1 MVRDPRAMW
10 SAAAISTVVS
20 MQTSTRVIA
29 GICLIAAPAVQA
41 LSTFFWNDHRQGIT
55 TGALIVIATVC
66 WIVGVAAVFRLI
78 EPRVPRF
85 AAIGLPV
92 AVYGCV
98 GGTAFGVQ
106 GMNEE
111 LFNVSH
117 AEAVRLLDEHQ
128 LAAMVGFW
136 ISGPLFPTSM
146 FVLGLVLARI
156 RAVPVATGLL
166 ISAGAIAF
174 PLSRIPREVV
184 IAHLA
189 DLVLLIAFAHLGV
202 LLATGKM
209 RLPLRDRPGT
219 PTPAQA
225 PGGQH
230 EGYQSA

>member
-1 MVRDPRAMW
+1 M
-10 SAAAISTVVS
+10 
-20 MQTSTRVIA
+20 IA
-29 GICLIAAPAVQA
+29 GICLIVAPAVQA
-41 LSTFFWNDHRQGIT
+41 LSTFFWNGHRQGIT
-55 TGALIVIATVC
+55 AGALIVIATVC
-66 WIVGVAAVFRLI
+66 WIVGVVAVFRLI

-85 AAIGLPV
+85 AAIGLP
-92 AVYGCV
+92 AAIYGCV

-117 AEAVRLLDEHQ
+117 AEAVRLLNEHP
-128 LAAMVGFW
+128 LAAIVGFW
-136 ISGPLFPTSM
+136 IAGPLFPTSM

-189 DLVLLIAFAHLGV
+189 DLILLISFAHLGV
-202 LLATGKM
+202 LLAAGKIH
-209 RLPLRDRPGT
+209 LPLRDRPRT
-219 PTPAQA
+219 PTSAQTSRS
-225 PGGQH
+225 QY
-230 EGYQSA
+230 EGHHSA

>member
-1 MVRDPRAMW
+1 MERAIRDHRAMCCDV
-10 SAAAISTVVS
+10 AISTVVG

-29 GICLIAAPAVQA
+29 GLCLIVAPAVQA
-41 LSTFFWNDHRQGIT
+41 LSTFFWNDHRQGVNA
-55 TGALIVIATVC
+55 GALIVIATVC
-66 WIVGVAAVFRLI
+66 WIVGVVAVFRLI

-85 AAIGLPV
+85 AAIGLPA

-111 LFNVSH
+111 LFDVTH
-117 AEAVRLLDEHQ
+117 AEAVRLLNEHSP
-128 LAAMVGFW
+128 AAIVAFW
-136 ISGPLFPTSM
+136 VAGPLFPTSM

-156 RAVPVATGLL
+156 RAVPAATGLL

-189 DLVLLIAFAHLGV
+189 DLLLLVAFTHLGV

-209 RLPLRDRPGT
+209 RLPSRHHPAT
-219 PTPAQA
+219 PVPTSR
-225 PGGQH
+225 GQH
-230 EGYQSA
+230 E